1 MENTRK
7 PQKRRRGR
15 PTRAETIAR
24 ALREIGVDPIS
35 IDPRRILASIA
46 ADESAPASARVAAAR
61 ALLSAQNPTPTGDN
75 AELAADR
82 AALDRRALE
91 ILNRKRVN

>member
-15 PTRAETIAR
+15 PTKAEAFAH
-24 ALREIGVDPIS
+24 ALRDTGVDPTS

-46 ADESAPASARVAAAR
+46 ADESAPASARVNAAR
-61 ALLSAQNPTPTGDN
+61 ALLSAQNATPAGEN
-75 AELAADR
+75 AEVAADR
-82 AALDRRALE
+82 AALERRALE
-91 ILNRKRVN
+91 ILNRKRAN